1 MRKKERKTITVEIDP
16 ERVRD
21 IADNADP
28 QVRQVLEGMFPQIF
42 EDARPLLR
50 IGCMFTR
57 RKYMDCLYALFKWNG
72 EVRVLNVTYNQMWK
86 SSLKVSDLTL
96 DENQLTVGEF
106 KRLMGLNDIGDIT
119 FCDAVDDMKT
129 S

>member
-1 MRKKERKTITVEIDP
+1 MRKKERKTIMVEIDP

-21 IADNADP
+21 IASEADP
-28 QVRQVLEGMFPQIF
+28 QVRKVPEGMFPQIF

-50 IGCMFTR
+50 IGCLFTR
-57 RKYMDCLYALFKWNG
+57 QRYPDCMYALFKWNG

-86 SSLKVSDLTL
+86 SSLKVSELTL

-106 KRLMGLNDIGDIT
+106 KRLMGLNDISDIT
-119 FCDAVDDMKT
+119 FYYSIDDMKT
-129 S
+129 H